1 MVNTNLLKD
10 VIRRKGYTMES
21 LSKDVGIS
29 RTSLFNK
36 MHNKN
41 EFLISE
47 INTIGRCLGLSKSQ
61 FHQIFFA

>member
-1 MVNTNLLKD
+1 MVNTELLKGA
-10 VIRRKGYTMES
+10 IRRKGYTIES

-47 INTIGRCLGLSKSQ
+47 IDTIGRCLGLNKSQ

>member
-1 MVNTNLLKD
+1 MVNTKLLQD

-47 INTIGRCLGLSKSQ
+47 ISTIGRCLGLSKSQ
-61 FHQIFFA
+61 FHHIFFA